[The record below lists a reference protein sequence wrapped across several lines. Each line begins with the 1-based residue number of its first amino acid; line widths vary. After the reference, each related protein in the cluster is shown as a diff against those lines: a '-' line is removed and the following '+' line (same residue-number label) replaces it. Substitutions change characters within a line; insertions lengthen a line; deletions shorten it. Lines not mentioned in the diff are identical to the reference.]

1 MCMLNFNNVIVNE
14 YSMIIEYFKSWIK
27 ENENK
32 INNLFLHCFECPM
45 KITEMYKNVDQNGT
59 GQSYKN
65 LKKFLSSSFLD
76 EDLTS
81 IEVQLFYSES
91 DGIILF
97 KYEYPNSKSYFYV
110 LFLFYFWSYYLL
122 LVILWG

>member
-1 MCMLNFNNVIVNE
+1 
-14 YSMIIEYFKSWIK
+14 MIIEYFKSWLR
-27 ENENK
+27 ENEKK
-32 INNLFLHCFECPM
+32 INNLFLYCFECPM

-81 IEVQLFYSES
+81 IEVQLFYSVS

-97 KYEYPNSKSYFYV
+97 SYEYLDSKSYFYS
-110 LFLFYFWSYYLL
+110 LKKIKLQKLP
-122 LVILWG
+122 